1 MAMESQKA
9 SVWNAIHSAEI
20 LSTEDAGL
28 QLKIGEIK
36 AFLPKEELLFLNT
49 PLGESVQVYLENPK
63 RPTASIF
70 KAQELSEIEAVSEA
84 AKKNEPVSGM
94 VIGPIKGGFSVSLL
108 AKTRKEAEQGLGLR
122 AFLPFSHV
130 GLDMKMLPVLSD
142 REPYL
147 FKIKDFKPE
156 EGNIIV
162 SRRSLL
168 QKERREH
175 EKAFWENTQV
185 GQIVS
190 GVVKSLVPY
199 GAFVELDGADAL
211 LHVSDMSFEHH
222 PIEGARVKIGQALQ
236 VKILEIDKKIKK
248 VKVGLK
254 QLKKDPWQQI
264 EDEYK
269 VGMDVT
275 GTVVAFSDFGIFLHI
290 ADGLEGLVHSS
301 EISWQRAKHP
311 SSYFKIGDEVRAR
324 ILRLDKEGHR
334 ISLSIKALE
343 ENPIHQLAEKF
354 PVGTILKTK
363 IVGIKEYGLFVQLDE
378 NITGMV
384 HIGELSWTKSVEHPG
399 ELFKEGDE
407 VEVAVMGFDAKRQRV
422 SCSVKRTQ
430 PDPWI
435 AWRSRYAKGTRHEVS
450 VKRIVH
456 NGFECELEPELTA
469 FCSYKELGETTAKQG
484 QKLNIEVVACDPVQQ
499 RISIS
504 VKARIDKEAREDYD
518 DYLKR
523 SQGQNSRATLGDA
536 LGNLGS
542 RS

>member
-1 MAMESQKA
+1 MESQKT
-9 SVWNAIHSAEI
+9 SIWNAIHTAEV
-20 LSTEDAGL
+20 LKSDEAGL
-28 QLKIGEIK
+28 QVKIGDII
-36 AFLPKEELLFLNT
+36 ALMPKEEFGSLSA
-49 PLGESVQVYLENPK
+49 PSGETIQVYLENPK
-63 RPTASIF
+63 QPMASVF
-70 KAQELSEIEAVSEA
+70 KAQELAEIDAVSAALEKNEAV
-84 AKKNEPVSGM
+84 PGM

-108 AKTRKEAEQGLGLR
+108 AKTREEAEHGVGLR

-130 GLDMKMLPVLSD
+130 GLDTKMLPVMSD
-142 REPYL
+142 REPYF

-162 SRRSLL
+162 SRRSIL
-168 QKERREH
+168 QKEKREH
-175 EKAFWENTQV
+175 GKAFWETAQV
-185 GQIVS
+185 GDIVS
-190 GVVKSLVPY
+190 GVVKNLVPY

-211 LHVSDMSFEHH
+211 LHASDMSFEHH
-222 PIEGARVKIGQALQ
+222 PVESERVKVGQHLQ
-236 VKILEIDKKIKK
+236 VKILEIDKKAKK

-275 GTVVAFSDFGIFLHI
+275 GTAVAFSDFGIFLHV
-290 ADGLEGLVHSS
+290 APGLEGLVHST

-343 ENPIHQLAEKF
+343 ENPIDKLAEKF

-378 NITGMV
+378 NMTGMV
-384 HIGELSWTKSVEHPG
+384 HIGELSWTKHVEHPS
-399 ELFKEGDE
+399 ELFKEGEEID
-407 VEVAVMGFDAKRQRV
+407 VAVLGFDPKRQRI

-430 PDPWI
+430 PDPW
-435 AWRSRYAKGTRHEVS
+435 AVWRTRYAKGTRHEVT
-450 VKRIVH
+450 VKRVSH
-456 NGFECELEPELTA
+456 GGFECELEPELMA
-469 FCSYKELGETTAKQG
+469 WCSGKELGDTPAKLG
-484 QKLNIEVVACDPVQQ
+484 QKLSVEVVACDPVQQ
-499 RISIS
+499 KISIS

-518 DYLKR
+518 AYLKK
-523 SQGQNSRATLGDA
+523 SQGQNSKATLGDA
-536 LGNLGS
+536 LKL
-542 RS
+542 

>member
-9 SVWNAIHSAEI
+9 SIWNAIHTAEI
-20 LSTEDAGL
+20 LSAEDAGL
-28 QLKIGEIK
+28 QLKIGEIT
-36 AFLPKEELLFLNT
+36 AFLPKEELLFLT
-49 PLGESVQVYLENPK
+49 APLAETIQVYLENPK
-63 RPTASIF
+63 RPLASIY
-70 KAQELSEIEAVSEA
+70 KALELSEIDAVA
-84 AKKNEPVSGM
+84 HAMQKNESVPGM

-108 AKTRKEAEQGLGLR
+108 AKTREEAEQGHGLR

-130 GLDMKMLPVLSD
+130 GLDTKMLPELSD

-147 FKIKDFKPE
+147 FKVKDFKPE

-175 EKAFWENTQV
+175 EKLFWDKHQV
-185 GQIVS
+185 GDIVS

-199 GAFVELDGADAL
+199 GAFIELDGADAL

-222 PIEGARVKIGQALQ
+222 PVESERVKIGQKLDA
-236 VKILEIDKKIKK
+236 KILEIDKKAKK

-275 GTVVAFSDFGIFLHI
+275 GTAVAFSDFGIFLHI

-311 SSYFKIGDEVRAR
+311 SSYFKIGDEVKAR

-343 ENPIHQLAEKF
+343 ENPISKLAEKF
-354 PVGTILKTK
+354 PVGSTLKTK

-378 NITGMV
+378 DMTGLV
-384 HIGELSWTKSVEHPG
+384 HIGELSWTKHVEHPS

-407 VEVAVMGFDAKRQRV
+407 IEVAVLGFDIKRQRV

-430 PDPWI
+430 PDPWSV
-435 AWRSRYAKGTRHEVS
+435 WRSRYAKGTRHEVT
-450 VKRIVH
+450 VKRVSH
-456 NGFECELEPELTA
+456 NGFECELEPELIA
-469 FCSYKELGETTAKQG
+469 FCSNKELGETTAKQG

-504 VKARIDKEAREDYD
+504 VRARADKEAREDYD

-523 SQGQNSRATLGDA
+523 SQGQNSKATLGDA
-536 LGNLGS
+536 LGLN
-542 RS
+542 RVQ

>member
-1 MAMESQKA
+1 MAMESQNTP
-9 SVWNAIHSAEI
+9 VWNAIHTAEV

-28 QLKIGEIK
+28 RLKIGELT
-36 AFLPKEELLFLNT
+36 ALLPKEELNFLT
-49 PLGESVQVYLENPK
+49 APLGESIQVYLENPK
-63 RPTASIF
+63 NPIASIF
-70 KAQELSEIEAVSEA
+70 KAQELFEIDAVTA
-84 AKKNEPVSGM
+84 AIQKNEPVPGM
-94 VIGPIKGGFSVSLL
+94 VIGAIKGGFSVSLL
-108 AKTRKEAEQGLGLR
+108 AKTREEAERGHGLR

-130 GLDMKMLPVLSD
+130 GLDTRMLPAMSD

-175 EKAFWENTQV
+175 EKVFWEKHQV
-185 GQIVS
+185 GDVVS
-190 GVVKSLVPY
+190 GIVKSLVPY
-199 GAFVELDGADAL
+199 GAFVDLDGADAL

-222 PIEGARVKIGQALQ
+222 PVESERVKIGQHLQ
-236 VKILEIDKKIKK
+236 VKILEIDKKAKK

-275 GTVVAFSDFGIFLHI
+275 GTVVAFSDFGIFLHLGQ
-290 ADGLEGLVHSS
+290 GLEGLVHSS

-311 SSYFKIGDEVRAR
+311 SSYFKIGDEVKAR

-343 ENPIHQLAEKF
+343 ENPIDKLAEKF
-354 PVGTILKTK
+354 PVGTVLKTK

-378 NITGMV
+378 NIAGLV
-384 HIGELSWTKSVEHPG
+384 HIGELSWTKHVEHPS
-399 ELFKEGDE
+399 ELFKEGE
-407 VEVAVMGFDAKRQRV
+407 EIEVAVMGFDAKRQRV

-435 AWRSRYAKGTRHEVS
+435 VWKSRYARGTRHEVT
-450 VKRIVH
+450 VKRVSH
-456 NGFECELEPELTA
+456 NGFECELEPELMA
-469 FCSYKELGETTAKQG
+469 YCSNKELGDTPAKLG
-484 QKLNIEVVACDPVQQ
+484 QKINVEVTACDPVQQ

-504 VKARIDKEAREDYD
+504 VRARIDKEAREDYD
-518 DYLKR
+518 AYLKR
-523 SQGQNSRATLGDA
+523 SQGQNSKATLADA
-536 LGNLGS
+536 LGRLEP
-542 RS
+542 R